1 MDTLVMSGAPAI
13 FADGAEGQVRLNR
26 RGELGVMDYRQLMKQ
41 AGQMFQV
48 SNAAKQTA
56 LAAGG
61 TSYSDTAPA
70 FNFDVPAGIT
80 MFPELIR
87 LRQCGTVAGGV
98 ITYLV
103 TWDNAV
109 RLTSG
114 TQLTIRNVR
123 SDAPYASGCTAY
135 ANPTIA
141 ALSQHNEV
149 CGGIMAM
156 DVATSPSLAGNMLEL
171 TSEFLPIL
179 VGPASFQIYTF
190 AGTTQPSWFYRIVW
204 GEMASI
210 YVK

>member
-56 LAAGG
+56 L
-61 TSYSDTAPA
+61 
-70 FNFDVPAGIT
+70 
-80 MFPELIR
+80 
-87 LRQCGTVAGGV
+87 
-98 ITYLV
+98 
-103 TWDNAV
+103 
-109 RLTSG
+109 
-114 TQLTIRNVR
+114 
-123 SDAPYASGCTAY
+123 ASGCTAY